1 MFTSA
6 RIITSLKESIP
17 RKETTHYPHVDE
29 KIPLKPALFDWAM
42 GVEQGVLQAAG
53 TWLLNPMDKLH
64 TQLTAINKMSQQS
77 HVPVFDKL
85 FVNRGLTK
93 GLYSGAYFNF
103 KQNVFRNSLML
114 PVLPICYDLLYN
126 YYGFSPLSSKVL
138 SSLGVGLI
146 DTVFAA
152 KKEVVKVV
160 TWAREHENVEAAE
173 KAISP
178 KEMKAMKL
186 NAIKW
191 RAGRSLTYWGTMPIA
206 ADVIQQR
213 IEGSAYL
220 RSGFLKDADAAAMI
234 AGGLAGFGSSALSYP
249 FEVIKIRK
257 INDPGHKIFEPIKE
271 CFKNQGFFK
280 AAIQCVREQT
290 HPRFMLASARVAIA
304 SAMFQWTKDK
314 AAESCG
320 HYFAKKM

>member
-1 MFTSA
+1 MLTSA
-6 RIITSLKESIP
+6 RIITSLKESMTRDVP
-17 RKETTHYPHVDE
+17 TNHLEGSE
-29 KIPLKPALFDWAM
+29 KLLLKPALFDWGM
-42 GVEQGVLQAAG
+42 GMEQGVLQAAG
-53 TWLLNPMDKLH
+53 IWVLNPMDKLH
-64 TQLTAINKMSQQS
+64 TQLTAVNKMPQQS
-77 HVPVFDKL
+77 HFSVFNNPKS
-85 FVNRGLTK
+85 
-93 GLYSGAYFNF
+93 LYSGAYFNF
-103 KQNVFRNSLML
+103 KQNVFRNSVML
-114 PVLPICYDLLYN
+114 PVLPICNDLLSN
-126 YYGFSPLSSKVL
+126 EYGFSPLSSKVL

-146 DTVFAA
+146 DTVLASR
-152 KKEVVKVV
+152 KEVVKVV
-160 TWAREHENVEAAE
+160 AWARGYEDIEAAE

-178 KEMKAMKL
+178 KEMKAMKS

-206 ADVIQQR
+206 ADMIQQR

-234 AGGLAGFGSSALSYP
+234 AGGLAGFGSSVLSYP

-257 INDPGHKIFEPIKE
+257 INDPTHKIFEPIKE
-271 CFKNQGFFK
+271 CFKSQGIFK
-280 AAIQCVREQT
+280 GAIQCVRQQT

-320 HYFAKKM
+320 HYFAKKV